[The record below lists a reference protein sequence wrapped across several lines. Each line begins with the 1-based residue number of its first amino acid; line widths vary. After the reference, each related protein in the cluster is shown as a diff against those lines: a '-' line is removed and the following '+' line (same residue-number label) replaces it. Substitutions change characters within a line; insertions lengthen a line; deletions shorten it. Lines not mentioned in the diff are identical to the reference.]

1 MKKEGIGVIYIHNQL
16 IIMPKVGEKEF
27 EYDEEGMAAAEAEA
41 AETGQD
47 VDQANVV
54 LPDEGTLEEIFEVVA
69 GEEFNEA
76 DARHMEIMGQVIALL
91 TQNPELSEALA
102 SGDMTV
108 SEFAIKLYRDM
119 EQGQQPE

>member
-1 MKKEGIGVIYIHNQL
+1 
-16 IIMPKVGEKEF
+16 MPKVGEKEF